1 MGIIARFLE
10 PFRHRQN
17 VSLVRTRGSES
28 ERDREIKEAAAA
40 DVAEVEQDDKY
51 FGPDEPADEDE
62 LLSVSAPSIQAV
74 NGTCVLVNGK
84 IVTVDDQFSVRQA
97 VAIDGERVAAVGSD
111 AAILAQAG
119 AQATVIDLGG
129 KTVIPGLI
137 DNHNH
142 FVRAT
147 EHVEVRLEGVRT
159 RAAALDLL
167 RRRAAVLRPG
177 QWLLTLGGWHED
189 QWEGD
194 RRELTLAELDD
205 AAGGHPAFIQ
215 AQYDHASVNTGW
227 LDATGV
233 APGASPRATGRVG
246 GGLVALNR
254 AAAAFPAGDDPEAGI
269 SAAMAWYNSLGLTTV
284 FDPGGVG
291 VSDASYTRIEAMA
304 ARGELTLRV
313 FTTLGDSLGGG
324 TPATAHAFAQ
334 RVRAARP
341 FQGDHWHDRIA
352 VGEIYY
358 APFHWDH
365 VASPPRP
372 SGADVT
378 AAAEILAAAAA
389 SGWPVQTHAVT
400 TEGLDIVL
408 DGYQNADRVRPIG
421 PLRWSV
427 THAEGI
433 TPAQLDRARRLGVT
447 VQLRSQSV
455 IGNQRAVAAHGAPAA
470 RRMPPL
476 RLVSGSGLAWGLGT
490 DGTRAAQINPFIT
503 LWWAVTGR
511 CLGGDVVLDEPIS
524 REQALVA
531 HTRSNAKLMFRE
543 NHLGS
548 IGPGLLADL
557 VVLDRD
563 YLTVP
568 EGQIRDIRPVATIVG
583 GKVVYGAL

>member
-1 MGIIARFLE
+1 MTA
-10 PFRHRQN
+10 P
-17 VSLVRTRGSES
+17 RTRAV
-28 ERDREIKEAAAA
+28 D
-40 DVAEVEQDDKY
+40 
-51 FGPDEPADEDE
+51 GPR
-62 LLSVSAPSIQAV
+62 
-74 NGTCVLVNGK
+74 VLVNGK
-84 IVTVDDQFSVRQA
+84 IVTVDDRFSVRQA

-111 AAILAQAG
+111 AAVRAQAG
-119 AQATVIDLGG
+119 PHATVIDLGG

-147 EHVEVRLEGVRT
+147 EHAEVRLEGVRT

-194 RRELTLAELDD
+194 RRELTMAELDD
-205 AAGGHPAFIQ
+205 AAGGRPAFIQ

-233 APGASPRATGRVG
+233 PPGANARATGRVG
-246 GGLVALNR
+246 GGLVELNR
-254 AAAAFPAGDDPEAGI
+254 AAAAFPAWDDPEAGI

-324 TPATAHAFAQ
+324 TPATAHAFAE
-334 RVRAARP
+334 RVMAGKP

-372 SGADVT
+372 SGEDAA
-378 AAAEILAAAAA
+378 AAAEILRAAAA

-400 TEGLDIVL
+400 TEGLDRVL
-408 DGYQNADRVRPIG
+408 DGYQDADRVRPIG
-421 PLRWSV
+421 RLRWSV

-433 TPAQLDRARRLGVT
+433 TPAQLDLARRLGVT
-447 VQLRSQSV
+447 IQLRSQSV

-490 DGTRAAQINPFIT
+490 DGTRAAQVNPFIT

-511 CLGGDVVLDEPIS
+511 SLSGDVVLDEPIS

-531 HTRSNAKLMFRE
+531 HTRSNARLMFRE
-543 NHLGS
+543 DHLGS
-548 IGPGLLADL
+548 IRPGMLADM

-568 EGQIRDIRPVATIVG
+568 EEQIKDIRPVATIVG